1 MERVHNTLPFTCLI
15 FPLSTFPSVFNF
27 DYSHNCPLLRGW
39 GDQLCAK
46 HVYLLSDPVQR
57 AGMIA
62 LLCIFPFTSWH
73 HWVLRT
79 TLLMCFGDF
88 LMVKLCILPC
98 VRFLCCHLNW
108 TARYIHKPFIL
119 SSWLKDNM
127 REGLCCGT
135 WLTAMMRLLHQL
147 SCLGGQILTVGEN
160 WTGQEWLVFCHLI
173 ITNPSLPY
181 WGCMWGP

>member
-57 AGMIA
+57 AEIIA
-62 LLCIFPFTSWH
+62 LLCII
-73 HWVLRT
+73 
-79 TLLMCFGDF
+79 CFGDF
-88 LMVKLCILPC
+88 LMVKLCILPF
-98 VRFLCCHLNW
+98 VRFLCCRWNW

-119 SSWLKDNM
+119 SSWHKDNM

-135 WLTAMMRLLHQL
+135 WLPAMMRLLHQL

-160 WTGQEWLVFCHLI
+160 WTRQEWLFFCHLI
-173 ITNPSLPY
+173 ITNLSLPY
-181 WGCMWGP
+181 WGFMWGP

>member
-1 MERVHNTLPFTCLI
+1 M
-15 FPLSTFPSVFNF
+15 FNF

-57 AGMIA
+57 AERIA
-62 LLCIFPFTSWH
+62 LLCRLPFTSWH
-73 HWVLRT
+73 HWVFRT

-88 LMVKLCILPC
+88 LMVKTMHFALCAVFVLS
-98 VRFLCCHLNW
+98 LELNL
-108 TARYIHKPFIL
+108 RYIHKPFII
-119 SSWLKDNM
+119 SSWQKDSM
-127 REGLCCGT
+127 KEGLCCGT

-160 WTGQEWLVFCHLI
+160 WTRQEWLVFSHLI
-173 ITNPSLPY
+173 ITNLSLPF
-181 WGCMWGP
+181 WGFMWGP